1 MPLSTV
7 ADFQDQ
13 LQRLQEQLQ
22 KAQARANEL
31 QQAMPST
38 TPTEL
43 SATSETTDR
52 QNSPD
57 WHDEAAKIEAQVRA
71 LTAVTE
77 LQDRLIEALLEKQRL
92 QFALEQER
100 EHHARTRQS
109 LITALGD
116 ALDTLKQRR
125 RSPKAL

>member
-1 MPLSTV
+1 MLCLIFTV

-31 QQAMPST
+31 QNAMPT
-38 TPTEL
+38 AAPPEP
-43 SATSETTDR
+43 
-52 QNSPD
+52 SPAVDLPESSD
-57 WHDEAAKIEAQVRA
+57 WADEVARIEARVRA
-71 LTAVTE
+71 QTSITD
-77 LQDRLIEALLEKQRL
+77 LQQQLIEALLENQRL
-92 QFALEQER
+92 HLALEQER
-100 EHHARTRQS
+100 QHHARTRQS

-125 RSPKAL
+125 RSPKPP

>member
-1 MPLSTV
+1 M

-31 QQAMPST
+31 QNAMPTAAPAEPPPAVDLPES
-38 TPTEL
+38 
-43 SATSETTDR
+43 S
-52 QNSPD
+52 D
-57 WHDEAAKIEAQVRA
+57 WADEVARIEARVRA
-71 LTAVTE
+71 QTSITD
-77 LQDRLIEALLEKQRL
+77 LQQQLIEALLENQRL
-92 QFALEQER
+92 HLALEQER
-100 EHHARTRQS
+100 QHHARTRQS

-125 RSPKAL
+125 RSPKPP